1 MRISDWSSDV
11 CSSDLATIAGLS
23 AHHYGL
29 AFRQS
34 TGHPPHR
41 YVIMRR
47 LDRAKA
53 LLLTSHASVTQIAH
67 ATGFS
72 SHGHFTA
79 HSRRLVGATPS
90 RFRLNRLRNP
100 PSTNESE
107 PGRER
112 V

>member
-1 MRISDWSSDV
+1 MVILFFFFKQKTVYEMRICDWSSDV
-11 CSSDLATIAGLS
+11 CPSHL
-23 AHHYGL
+23 HFGL

-47 LDRAKA
+47 IERAKA
-53 LLLTSHASVTQIAH
+53 LLLTSQASVTQIAH

-79 HSRRLVGATPS
+79 HFRRLVGTTPS
-90 RFRLNRLRNP
+90 RFRLNRL
-100 PSTNESE
+100 
-107 PGRER
+107 
-112 V
+112 